1 MKQWKTPFHL
11 STLPLFHPSTNML
24 DTLITNK
31 TRLKLLLR
39 FFLNSNAN
47 SDLRGLEGEFN
58 ESTNAIR
65 IELNR
70 FEEAGFLVSSK
81 EGKRK
86 VFRANKKHPL
96 FGDIHSIIRKYIG
109 LDSII
114 EQVVH
119 KLGDVKKAYIVGDM
133 AMGLDSPV
141 IELVLVGN
149 GINQEFLLKYISKA
163 EQLIQ
168 RSIQCLILE
177 DAQEPLYLQGRKEVF
192 LVWKE
197 T

>member
-1 MKQWKTPFHL
+1 
-11 STLPLFHPSTNML
+11 ML

-47 SDLRGLEGEFN
+47 SYLRGLEGEFN

-70 FEEAGFLVSSK
+70 FEEAGFLVSSR

-86 VFRANKKHPL
+86 VFRANRKHPL

-114 EQVVH
+114 EQIVE
-119 KLGDVKKAYIVGDM
+119 KLGDVKKAYITGDM
-133 AMGLDSPV
+133 AMGLDSPNV
-141 IELVLVGN
+141 ELVLIGN
-149 GINQEFLLKYISKA
+149 DINQEFLLKYITKA
-163 EQLIQ
+163 EQLIN
-168 RSIQCLILE
+168 RRIQCLILE
-177 DAQEPLYLQGRKEVF
+177 ENQEALYLAQRQEGF
-192 LVWKE
+192 LIWKSI
-197 T
+197 

>member
-1 MKQWKTPFHL
+1 
-11 STLPLFHPSTNML
+11 ML

-47 SDLRGLEGEFN
+47 SYLRGLEGEFG

-86 VFRANKKHPL
+86 VFRANRKHPL

-114 EQVVH
+114 EHIVE
-119 KLGDVKKAYIVGDM
+119 KLGDVKKAYITGEM
-133 AMGLDSPV
+133 AKGLDSPN
-141 IELVLVGN
+141 IELVLIGN
-149 GINQEFLLKYISKA
+149 GINQEFLMKYIAKA
-163 EQLIQ
+163 EQLIS

-177 DAQEPLYLQGRKEVF
+177 EDQEPLYLVERKEVF
-192 LVWKE
+192 LIWKS